1 MNSAPSLEDLARTLR
16 VLYRSNPVA
25 APSVIEEYLHSTLRD
40 LNPDHRLRTVRALID
55 RFSPRPQTVEP
66 VDDDLQDERLTE
78 LVWRVLGENALPA
91 ARSKSESVE
100 ALADA
105 LNSVFDHLNQLVVAI
120 QSTLLGRNVELETI
134 RQVIRSDIEGE
145 GRSESIQAYLDH
157 IREAFLIA
165 SRAYT
170 LAARREVEK
179 ILHELDPE
187 HFSGSSNQGLKF
199 GFMRKG
205 EAFELYQE
213 KFNQFR
219 RWFESERFSKDFAR
233 EFEKICQKLYAERGG
248 AS

>member
-1 MNSAPSLEDLARTLR
+1 MNSAPPLEDLTRTLR
-16 VLYRSNPVA
+16 VLYRANPSA
-25 APSVIEEYLHSTLRD
+25 ASSVIEEYLQSSLKD
-40 LNPDHRLRTVRALID
+40 LNADHRLHTVRVLLD
-55 RFSPRPQTVEP
+55 RFSPRSETVEP
-66 VDDDLQDERLTE
+66 VADERQDERLTE
-78 LVWRVLGENALPA
+78 LVWRVLGEKALPTV
-91 ARSKSESVE
+91 RSKSQSME

-179 ILHELDPE
+179 ILLELDPE
-187 HFSGSSNQGLKF
+187 HLSESSNQGLKF

-219 RWFESERFSKDFAR
+219 RWFESDRFSKDFAR

-248 AS
+248 AP